1 MDISGMVPDLYED
14 RIVGV
19 VDIHSDAGVSLRQTA
34 ADFLGNGNG
43 AHGKLL
49 IGPLGLHLK

>member
-1 MDISGMVPDLYED
+1 MDISGMVPDLYEN

-19 VDIHSDAGVSLRQTA
+19 VDIHGNAGMGLCQTA
-34 ADFLGNGNG
+34 ANFLGNGDG
-43 AHGKLL
+43 THGKLL